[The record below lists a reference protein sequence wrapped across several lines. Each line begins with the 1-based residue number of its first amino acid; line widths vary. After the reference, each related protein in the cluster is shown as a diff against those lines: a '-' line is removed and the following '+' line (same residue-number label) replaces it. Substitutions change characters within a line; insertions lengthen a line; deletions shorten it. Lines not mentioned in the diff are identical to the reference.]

1 MNALELLTS
10 YRLKDKFA
18 RADEARKSAEQD
30 GLIRQALALQAFGG
44 QPGTQDLDPREPV
57 PGLRGLT
64 DTTPPLAGLQQE
76 LANDRLEQTRQQA
89 LPGVAELAQ
98 SVALA
103 RAGLDPSKMA
113 TARLETLRGNL
124 LADNAG
130 ALTPD
135 ARVNAANKQD
145 VSPVRSE
152 GGIYYDRFNRQVPF
166 IGMSEPAAALA
177 DSRFAAAGASN
188 ASAQAS
194 LARAGLSRT
203 QQQTADLRLNVLREA
218 LSQPG
223 LDPLVGADMANARA
237 TAKPQRVKVKGQ
249 SGDVYY
255 DAIPKAGGGFDYRP
269 ALDAAGQQVP
279 VPVSESGDRGTA
291 LQRDTAFISQ
301 TLGLTPQEAIRYK
314 LESRGKGDQALRDE
328 VSLRM
333 LSDPR
338 SGRLATSD
346 PATFNAQVDAVFKA
360 LRPDQP
366 VPAPAAAPPAG
377 ASPAGGAAAPQG
389 GAYSTPDDVGRA
401 LRAGKISPEQAK
413 QVLRDQFKFD

>member
-1 MNALELLTS
+1 MPLSIDLRPWLAQRANA
-10 YRLKDKFA
+10 
-18 RADEARKSAEQD
+18 SAEAKKTAEQE

-44 QPGTQDLDPREPV
+44 QPGTQGLDPLAPV
-57 PGLRGLT
+57 PGLNGVT

-76 LANDRLEQTRQQA
+76 LANDRLEQTRQEA

-98 SVALA
+98 AVALA

-145 VSPVRSE
+145 VSPVRSD
-152 GGIYYDRFNRQVPF
+152 GGVFYDRFNREVPF

-177 DSRFAAAGASN
+177 DQRWAAAGASN
-188 ASAQAS
+188 AS
-194 LARAGLSRT
+194 AGLSRT
-203 QQQTADLRLNVLREA
+203 QQQTADLRLNALREA

-223 LDPLVGADMANARA
+223 LDPLLSADMANAKPV
-237 TAKPQRVKVKGQ
+237 AKPQRVKVKGQ

-269 ALDAAGQQVP
+269 ALDAAGQQVS
-279 VPVSESGDRGTA
+279 VPVSEAGDGGTA

-346 PATFNAQVDAVFKA
+346 PVKFNEQVDAVFRV
-360 LRPDQP
+360 LRPDKP
-366 VPAPAAAPPAG
+366 VPAPAAPAAG
-377 ASPAGGAAAPQG
+377 AAPSAGTAPGQDDPRYDEARAALAQGAPREAVRQRLQSLG
-389 GAYSTPDDVGRA
+389 LDPDR
-401 LRAGKISPEQAK
+401 L
-413 QVLRDQFKFD
+413 